1 MWKCRTIQLI
11 IILHYTI
18 MKAFVFSGQGAQF
31 LGMGKYRYD
40 ACPTARAL
48 MQRANDILGFSLT
61 DNTMFEGTDKDL
73 RHTCV
78 TQPARVKNIE

>member
-1 MWKCRTIQLI
+1 MWKCHTIQLI
-11 IILHYTI
+11 IILHHTI

-31 LGMGKYRYD
+31 FGMGKYRYD
-40 ACPTARAL
+40 AYPKARAL

-61 DNTMFEGTDKDL
+61 DTMFEGSDKDL

-78 TQPARVKNIE
+78 TQPARVKNIG